1 MERFQWTEVH
11 GRIVLK
17 QDFSN
22 LEHLELMKY
31 LDQCHELI
39 KAKGASDIILVTN
52 LDNVGLDHQVV
63 KHFCKICEV
72 NRPYIGASA
81 IYNAGAVQR
90 ATIEASAEKTNR
102 KFLLFYDDKAV
113 EKWLNTL

>member
-11 GRIVLK
+11 GKVVLK

-22 LEHLELMKY
+22 LQQLELMK
-31 LDQCHELI
+31 LLSDSHQMI
-39 KAKGASDIILVTN
+39 KERGEEGIIIVTN
-52 LDNVGLDHQVV
+52 LENVVFDHSVV
-63 KHFCKICEV
+63 KHFSKITEN
-72 NRPYIGASA
+72 NRPYVGASA

-90 ATIEASAEKTNR
+90 AAIESSSHMTNR
-102 KFLLFYDDKAV
+102 DFLLFFDDKAV

>member
-11 GRIVLK
+11 GKVVLK

-22 LEHLELMKY
+22 LEHLELMNY
-31 LDQCHELI
+31 LGRSHDLI
-39 KAKGASDIILVTN
+39 KARGAADIILVTN
-52 LDNVGLDHQVV
+52 LDNVVLDHQVI

-72 NRPYIGASA
+72 NKPYIGASA

-90 ATIEASAEKTNR
+90 AAIEASGEKTNR
-102 KFLLFYDDKAV
+102 NFLLFYDDKAV